1 MDVQLVW
8 MPGRPAIDES
18 GVRKVCHTSF
28 HTPILESFF
37 EQYIGEAWWKQ
48 ITVLCRVS
56 VP

>member
-28 HTPILESFF
+28 HTPILESSF
-37 EQYIGEAWWKQ
+37 EQYIGEG
-48 ITVLCRVS
+48 
-56 VP
+56 